1 VLYQLR
7 GTASMA
13 GLAGRCSL
21 GRSALIVFLDF
32 EFEA

>member
-1 VLYQLR
+1 MLYRLR

-13 GLAGRCSL
+13 GLAGL